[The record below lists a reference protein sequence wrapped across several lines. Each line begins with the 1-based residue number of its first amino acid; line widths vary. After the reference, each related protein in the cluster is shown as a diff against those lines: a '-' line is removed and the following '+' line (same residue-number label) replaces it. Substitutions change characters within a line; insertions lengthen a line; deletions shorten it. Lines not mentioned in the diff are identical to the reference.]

1 MNESAVVAFEAR
13 LEWRSEHATHVDRML
28 VRPAALHGDG
38 RWLAAGEAARA
49 GGEASL
55 DAAPWCQPRGQAIVE
70 VARSG
75 LRLPLDLVAGRH
87 YPCGMFGAALGS
99 PRDQRPV
106 RLVED
111 GGDGR
116 LRVDPNHPLA
126 AAPARMVLAPSTV
139 PAAPA
144 LRLAELFC
152 GPGLQRL
159 PADARNCYFAP
170 GALSR
175 ADEEADVA
183 FHARPRLTQHLDAR
197 CRGELAA
204 IYGRLLRPGL
214 RVLDLMASIDSHL
227 PQDLHGLT
235 LAGLGMNPEELA
247 ANPRLA
253 ERVVQDLNAC
263 PVLPWPDAS
272 FDAVLNTAAIE
283 YLVRP
288 AEVLAEVRRVLKPG
302 GHFCVAFSDRWFPTK
317 AIAVWSRLHDFE
329 RMGLVLSLFHQ
340 AAFDELH
347 TESLRGA
354 ARPADDRYIAARD
367 FSDPLFLVRGVK
379 RA

>member
-1 MNESAVVAFEAR
+1 
-13 LEWRSEHATHVDRML
+13 ML

-38 RWLAAGEAARA
+38 RWLAAGEAGRQDGAA
-49 GGEASL
+49 AL
-55 DAAPWCQPRGQAIVE
+55 DATPWCQPCERPIVE
-70 VARSG
+70 LARAG

-87 YPCGMFGAALGS
+87 YPCGMFGAALGA
-99 PRDQRPV
+99 PRDPRPV
-106 RLVED
+106 RLVD
-111 GGDGR
+111 DDGDGR

-126 AAPARMVLAPSTV
+126 GTAARMVIAPSTA

-159 PADARNCYFAP
+159 PANAHDCYFP
-170 GALSR
+170 SGALGR
-175 ADEEADVA
+175 VDDAADAA

-197 CRGELAA
+197 CREELAA
-204 IYGRLLRPGL
+204 IFGNLLRPGAH
-214 RVLDLMASIDSHL
+214 VLDLMASIDSHL
-227 PQDLHGLT
+227 PLDLHGLT
-235 LAGLGMNPEELA
+235 LAGLGMNPDELA
-247 ANPRLA
+247 ANPRLV

-263 PVLPWPDAS
+263 PVLPWSDAR

-283 YLVRP
+283 YLTQP
-288 AEVLAEVRRVLKPG
+288 AAVIADVMRVLKPG
-302 GHFCVAFSDRWFPTK
+302 GLFCVAFSDRWFPTK

-329 RMGLVLSLFHQ
+329 RMGLVSSLLHEAGFTG
-340 AAFDELH
+340 LH

-354 ARPADDRYIAARD
+354 ARPADDRYIAARE
-367 FSDPLFLVRGVK
+367 FSDPLFVVRGRK

>member
-1 MNESAVVAFEAR
+1 MNESTAIAFEAR
-13 LEWRSEHATHVDRML
+13 LEWRSEQATHVDRML

-38 RWLAAGEAARA
+38 RWLAAGETARLD
-49 GGEASL
+49 GDASL
-55 DAAPWCQPRGQAIVE
+55 DPAPWCQPRGLAVVE

-75 LRLPLDLVAGRH
+75 LRLPPDLVAGRH
-87 YPCGMFGAALGS
+87 YPCGMFGHALDA
-99 PRDQRPV
+99 PRDPRPV
-106 RLVED
+106 RLVAD
-111 GGDGR
+111 DGDGR

-126 AAPARMVLAPSTV
+126 ATPARMVLAASTGT
-139 PAAPA
+139 AAPA
-144 LRLAELFC
+144 LRLAELFS
-152 GPGLQRL
+152 GPGLQRQ
-159 PADARNCYFAP
+159 PANPRDCYFVA

-175 ADEEADVA
+175 ADEAADVA
-183 FHARPRLTQHLDAR
+183 FHARARLTQHLDAR
-197 CRGELAA
+197 CRAELAA
-204 IYGRLLRPGL
+204 IHGRLLQPGM
-214 RVLDLMASIDSHL
+214 RALDLMASIDSHL

-253 ERVVQDLNAC
+253 ERVVQDLNGC

-288 AEVLAEVRRVLKPG
+288 ADVLAEVRRVLKPG
-302 GHFCVAFSDRWFPTK
+302 GLFCVAFSDRWFPSK

-340 AAFDELH
+340 AAFGDLY

-354 ARPADDRYIAARD
+354 ARPADDRYFAARE
-367 FSDPLFLVRGVK
+367 FSDPLFLVRGRK

>member
-1 MNESAVVAFEAR
+1 MSEPAPVAFEAR
-13 LEWRSEHATHVDRML
+13 LEWRSEQATHVDRML
-28 VRPAALHGDG
+28 LRPAALHGDG
-38 RWLAAGEAARA
+38 RWLAAGEAARLN
-49 GGEASL
+49 GEAAL
-55 DAAPWCQPRGQAIVE
+55 DASPWCQPRGLAVVD

-75 LRLPLDLVAGRH
+75 LRLPPDLTAGRH
-87 YPCGMFGAALGS
+87 YPCGMFGATLGTQ
-99 PRDQRPV
+99 RDLRPV
-106 RLVED
+106 RLVADD
-111 GGDGR
+111 GNGK

-126 AAPARMVLAPSTV
+126 AVPARMVLAPSTG

-144 LRLAELFC
+144 LRLAELFS
-152 GPGLQRL
+152 GPGLQGL
-159 PADARNCYFAP
+159 PANPRECYFAA

-175 ADEEADVA
+175 ADEAADVA
-183 FHARPRLTQHLDAR
+183 FHTRARLTPHLDAR
-197 CRGELAA
+197 CRAELAA
-204 IYGRLLRPGL
+204 IHGRLLQPGM

-235 LAGLGMNPEELA
+235 LAGLGMNPGELA

-253 ERVVQDLNAC
+253 ERVVQDLNART
-263 PVLPWPDAS
+263 VLPWPDAS

-288 AEVLAEVRRVLKPG
+288 AEVMAEVRRVLKPG
-302 GHFCVAFSDRWFPTK
+302 GLFCVAFSDRWFPSK

-329 RMGLVLSLFHQ
+329 RLGLVLSLFHD

-354 ARPADDRYIAARD
+354 ARPADDRYFAARE
-367 FSDPLFLVRGVK
+367 FSDPLFLVRGRR

>member
-13 LEWRSEHATHVDRML
+13 LEWRSEHAAHVDRML

-38 RWLAAGEAARA
+38 RWLAAGEAARPGA
-49 GGEASL
+49 EAAL

-87 YPCGMFGAALGS
+87 YPCGMFGVALGS

-227 PQDLHGLT
+227 PRELHGLT

>member
-1 MNESAVVAFEAR
+1 MSESAVVAFEAR
-13 LEWRSEHATHVDRML
+13 LEWRSEHASHVDRML

-38 RWLAAGEAARA
+38 RWLAAGEAVRLD
-49 GGEASL
+49 GDASL
-55 DAAPWCQPRGQAIVE
+55 DPAPWCQPRGQASVE
-70 VARSG
+70 LSRSG

-87 YPCGMFGAALGS
+87 YPCGMFGAALGA
-99 PRDQRPV
+99 PRDPRPV

-111 GGDGR
+111 GGDDR
-116 LRVDPNHPLA
+116 LCVDPNHPLA
-126 AAPARMVLAPSTV
+126 AAAVRMVLAPSPE

-159 PADARNCYFAP
+159 PANARDCYFAP
-170 GALSR
+170 GALHR
-175 ADEEADVA
+175 ADEAADVA

-204 IYGRLLRPGL
+204 IYGRLLQPGM
-214 RVLDLMASIDSHL
+214 RVLDLMASVDSHL

-288 AEVLAEVRRVLKPG
+288 AEVLAEVRRLLKPG
-302 GHFCVAFSDRWFPTK
+302 GLFCVAFSDRWFPTK
-317 AIAVWSRLHDFE
+317 AIAVWSRLQDFE
-329 RMGLVLSLFHQ
+329 RMGLVLSLFRE
-340 AAFDELH
+340 AAFEELH

-354 ARPADDRYIAARD
+354 ARPADDRYFAARE
-367 FSDPLFLVRGVK
+367 FSDPLFVIRGRK

>member
-13 LEWRSEHATHVDRML
+13 LEWRSEHAAHVDRML

-87 YPCGMFGAALGS
+87 YPCGMFGAALGA
-99 PRDQRPV
+99 PRDPRPV

-126 AAPARMVLAPSTV
+126 AAPVRMVLAPSTE

-159 PADARNCYFAP
+159 PANARDCYFAP
-170 GALSR
+170 GALNR

>member
-13 LEWRSEHATHVDRML
+13 LEWRSEHAAHVDRML
-28 VRPAALHGDG
+28 VRPAALQGDG
-38 RWLAAGEAARA
+38 RWLAAGEAARVDS
-49 GGEASL
+49 EAAL
-55 DAAPWCQPRGQAIVE
+55 DAAPWCQPRGLAVVD

-87 YPCGMFGAALGS
+87 YPCGMFGAALGA
-99 PRDQRPV
+99 PRDPRPV

-111 GGDGR
+111 GSDGR

-126 AAPARMVLAPSTV
+126 AAPVRMVLAPSTE

-159 PADARNCYFAP
+159 PADARDCYFAP
-170 GALSR
+170 GALNR
-175 ADEEADVA
+175 ADEEADAA

-197 CRGELAA
+197 CRGEIAA
-204 IYGRLLRPGL
+204 IYGRLLRPGM

-227 PQDLHGLT
+227 PQDLHGLR

-272 FDAVLNTAAIE
+272 FDAVHNTAAIE

-329 RMGLVLSLFHQ
+329 RMGLVLSLFHE

-354 ARPADDRYIAARD
+354 ARPADDRYIAARE
-367 FSDPLFLVRGVK
+367 FSDPLFVVRGRK